1 MDNQGKGGDLLDLLN
16 QAVARELQVCIQ
28 YMFQH
33 SIGTSPSLAV
43 SGKTPAGKQSKFV
56 TSHSPIWLPGAALR
70 KIGITEM
77 KHAEAIA
84 ERIVVLGG
92 EPTTQPDPVIIGNT
106 VKTMLEN
113 DREQERGAIE
123 LYRHIMEVADREG
136 DLTTKA
142 LFQRILSD
150 EETHY
155 RVFSEVLDVA

>member
-1 MDNQGKGGDLLDLLN
+1 MDNEGTGGDLLDLLN
-16 QAVARELQVCIQ
+16 RAVARELQVCIQ

-33 SIGTSPSLAV
+33 SIGTSPALVV
-43 SGKTPAGKQSKFV
+43 SGKTPAGRRSKFV

-92 EPTTQPDPVIIGNT
+92 KPTTQPNPVTIGNT
-106 VKTMLEN
+106 VRAMVEN
-113 DREQERGAIE
+113 DREQERGAIQ
-123 LYRHIMEVADREG
+123 LYRHIIAVADREG
-136 DLTTKA
+136 DDITKA

-150 EETHY
+150 EETHE
-155 RVFSEVLDVA
+155 RIFSEVLGMA